1 MLPSFMS
8 LGGWMI
14 WVIMA
19 TSAVAVAVFL
29 DRLLQYHRE
38 QINSGEF
45 LNGVRNVLKRENV
58 VEALAICDATPGPV
72 ARLVKVAILN
82 RERGRNAVK
91 EALENAAAWEVPRLE
106 QKLNLL
112 ATIAQIAPLMGLLG
126 TVLAYMTIFRGLEDA
141 GLNAHVTQLSGGVWK
156 ALICT
161 AAGLAVAIP
170 SYAGYN
176 YLVGRI
182 NAMVLDMEQVS
193 TEILNIVTPL
203 PGGESLP
210 AAAIPK

>member
-1 MLPSFMS
+1 
-8 LGGWMI
+8 MI